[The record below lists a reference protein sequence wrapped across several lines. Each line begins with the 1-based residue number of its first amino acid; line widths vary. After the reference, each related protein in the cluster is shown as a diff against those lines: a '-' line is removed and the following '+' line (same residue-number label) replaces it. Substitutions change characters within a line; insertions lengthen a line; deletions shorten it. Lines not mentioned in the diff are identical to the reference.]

1 MKKIEDIENIS
12 LETLESISVD
22 TGTEVP
28 EGLKGRVLDALV
40 AGEVADTARRKR
52 QFARAAAPVVS
63 FALAASLAVFLLMP
77 RVPED
82 TFKDPLEAY
91 AEVEKTLAYISSKV
105 DTGRDIAEEA
115 EPLIEKTVN
124 YSDKIIIK

>member
-12 LETLESISVD
+12 LEALESISVD

-28 EGLKGRVLDALV
+28 EGLKDRVLDALV

-52 QFARAAAPVVS
+52 QFARVAAPVVL

-115 EPLIEKTVN
+115 EPLIDKTVN

>member
-12 LETLESISVD
+12 LEALESISVD

-28 EGLKGRVLDALV
+28 EGLKDRVLDALV

-52 QFARAAAPVVS
+52 QFARVAAPVVS

-77 RVPED
+77 HVPED

-91 AEVEKTLAYISSKV
+91 AEVEKTLAYISSKF
-105 DTGRDIAEEA
+105 DTGREIAEEA

-124 YSDKIIIK
+124 YSDKIFIK